1 MYAVATAAVVAFVVS
16 DIYNGQVGAQ
26 SYHAFVPV
34 FILCVPPLFTLA
46 LRFYF
51 EKGTT
56 DEVKLESH
64 TDKEV
69 TGAGMVANN
78 VSLTAKAD
86 VALCARS
93 AYSNFWFS
101 VSFAQAVATPRVTL
115 LLFLLVLLS
124 AARRSLLKSR

>member
-16 DIYNGQVGAQ
+16 DIYNGQVGVQ
-26 SYHAFVPV
+26 SYHAFLPV
-34 FILCVPPLFTLA
+34 FILCVPPLFALA

-78 VSLTAKAD
+78 GSLTAKAD
-86 VALCARS
+86 VAHHTDPHKIDKGMNPLHS
-93 AYSNFWFS
+93 SNNNEY
-101 VSFAQAVATPRVTL
+101 L
-115 LLFLLVLLS
+115 
-124 AARRSLLKSR
+124 